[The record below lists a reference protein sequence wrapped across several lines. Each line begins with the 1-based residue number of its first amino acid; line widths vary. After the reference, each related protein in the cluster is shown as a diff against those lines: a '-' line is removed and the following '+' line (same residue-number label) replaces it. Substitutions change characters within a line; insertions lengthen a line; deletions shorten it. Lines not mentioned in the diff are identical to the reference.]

1 MVILGSLQ
9 ANFWYA
15 FFAAMILIVG
25 AAYTLWMV
33 KRVFWG
39 PIVNSDVSTLS
50 DINTREFFV
59 LAVLAVAVLA
69 VGVYPQPLIE
79 VMHVSMVNLLE
90 QALTTKLPVAL

>member
-1 MVILGSLQ
+1 M
-9 ANFWYA
+9 
-15 FFAAMILIVG
+15 
-25 AAYTLWMV
+25 
-33 KRVFWG
+33 
-39 PIVNSDVSTLS
+39 NSDVSTLS

-79 VMHVSMVNLLE
+79 VMHVSMVNMLE

>member
-1 MVILGSLQ
+1 M
-9 ANFWYA
+9 
-15 FFAAMILIVG
+15 
-25 AAYTLWMV
+25 
-33 KRVFWG
+33 
-39 PIVNSDVSTLS
+39 NSDVSTLS

-90 QALTTKLPVAL
+90 QALTTKLPAAL

>member
-1 MVILGSLQ
+1 VDGEESFLG
-9 ANFWYA
+9 
-15 FFAAMILIVG
+15 
-25 AAYTLWMV
+25 AYSEL
-33 KRVFWG
+33 
-39 PIVNSDVSTLS
+39 DVSTLS

>member
-1 MVILGSLQ
+1 
-9 ANFWYA
+9 
-15 FFAAMILIVG
+15 
-25 AAYTLWMV
+25 
-33 KRVFWG
+33 
-39 PIVNSDVSTLS
+39 VNSDVSTLS

-90 QALTTKLPVAL
+90 QALTTKLPAAL

>member
-1 MVILGSLQ
+1 M
-9 ANFWYA
+9 
-15 FFAAMILIVG
+15 
-25 AAYTLWMV
+25 
-33 KRVFWG
+33 
-39 PIVNSDVSTLS
+39 NSDVSTLS

-59 LAVLAVAVLA
+59 LAVLALAVLA

>member
-1 MVILGSLQ
+1 MDGEESFLG
-9 ANFWYA
+9 
-15 FFAAMILIVG
+15 
-25 AAYTLWMV
+25 AYSEL
-33 KRVFWG
+33 
-39 PIVNSDVSTLS
+39 DVSTLS

>member
-1 MVILGSLQ
+1 M
-9 ANFWYA
+9 
-15 FFAAMILIVG
+15 
-25 AAYTLWMV
+25 
-33 KRVFWG
+33 
-39 PIVNSDVSTLS
+39 NSDVSTLS

-90 QALTTKLPVAL
+90 QALTTKLPASL

>member
-1 MVILGSLQ
+1 
-9 ANFWYA
+9 
-15 FFAAMILIVG
+15 
-25 AAYTLWMV
+25 
-33 KRVFWG
+33 
-39 PIVNSDVSTLS
+39 VNSDVSTLS

>member
-1 MVILGSLQ
+1 
-9 ANFWYA
+9 
-15 FFAAMILIVG
+15 
-25 AAYTLWMV
+25 MV

-59 LAVLAVAVLA
+59 LAVLAVAVLV

-90 QALTTKLPVAL
+90 QALTTKLPAAL